1 MCYPTKMNRTIVFG
15 ALALTACSP
24 SPAPDSAA
32 RASTDP
38 AAIHAEAF
46 TLDTHLDTPV
56 LFERQEWDF
65 SVRHDWASD
74 LSHVDL
80 PRMSANGA
88 LDGGFF
94 VIYTPQGPIG
104 EADDAAA
111 LAHARRRFAA
121 IERVFAANQRQIG
134 VARDVAQAMRI
145 HRQGRRVAFL
155 SMENSSPMGAD
166 IGLMTEFYRAGVRMA
181 GPVHNGGNR
190 LADSAGGPVR
200 HGGLSPLGRQWVAE
214 MNRLGIIIDGS
225 HSSDDTLRQMMAL
238 STTPVILSHSGFKAI
253 FDHRRNIDDTLAREV
268 AAQGGVIHINSV
280 FLSRYN
286 SSPARDALSDR
297 MEQMDRMTPAQQ
309 RALAAEWAALD
320 RTERVNEGDF
330 ALFMRALL
338 HCLRVVG
345 VDHCGIG
352 ADWDGGGGLRDM
364 EDIQANPRITA
375 ALLNAGY
382 SRADVAKIWSGNI
395 LRVLRAVEIERD
407 RQARR

>member
-1 MCYPTKMNRTIVFG
+1 MKLLAAPF
-15 ALALTACSP
+15 ALALTLTACSP
-24 SPAPDSAA
+24 SPAPEAA
-32 RASTDP
+32 AGGADP
-38 AAIHAEAF
+38 AAIHARTL

-56 LFERQEWDF
+56 VFARRDWDF
-65 SVRHDWASD
+65 AARHDWASD

-80 PRMSANGA
+80 PRMTTNGA

-94 VIYTPQGPIG
+94 VIYTPQGEIG
-104 EADDAAA
+104 AADDAAA
-111 LAHARRRFAA
+111 LAHARARLAVTQRT
-121 IERVFAANQRQIG
+121 FAANSRAIG
-134 VARDVAQAMRI
+134 LALTADDALRI
-145 HRQGRRVAFL
+145 DRSGRRVAFL
-155 SMENSSPMGAD
+155 AMENSSPLGTD
-166 IGLMTEFYRAGVRMA
+166 LSLLEEFYRAGVRMA
-181 GPVHNGGNR
+181 GPVHNRGNR

-200 HGGLSPLGRQWVAE
+200 HGGLSELGRQWVRE

-286 SSPARDALSDR
+286 STPARDALSDR
-297 MEQMDRMTPAQQ
+297 MEQMDRMPVAEQ

-330 ALFMRALL
+330 ALYMRALL

-352 ADWDGGGGLRDM
+352 ADWDGGGGLSDM
-364 EDIQANPRITA
+364 EDIEANPRITA
-375 ALLNAGY
+375 ALIAAGY
-382 SRADVAKIWSGNI
+382 SAADVEKIWSGNI
-395 LRVLRAVEIERD
+395 LRVLRAVEA
-407 RQARR
+407 ARTR

>member
-1 MCYPTKMNRTIVFG
+1 MKKFAVCIALSLT
-15 ALALTACSP
+15 ALAAAACVP
-24 SPAPDSAA
+24 SAA
-32 RASTDP
+32 PEASAPSNDP
-38 AAIHAEAF
+38 AAIHDRLL

-56 LFERQEWDF
+56 LFDRPGWDF
-65 SVRHDWASD
+65 GARHDWPTD

-80 PRMSANGA
+80 PRMESGGA

-94 VIYTPQGPIG
+94 VIYTPQGSVDPAG
-104 EADDAAA
+104 DASA
-111 LAHARRRFAA
+111 LAHARARMAA
-121 IERVFAANQRQIG
+121 IHRTMAAHASRIAIVTSAAEAQAANRRGQRL
-134 VARDVAQAMRI
+134 
-145 HRQGRRVAFL
+145 AFI
-155 SMENSSPMGAD
+155 SMENSSPLGSD
-166 IGLMTEFYRAGVRMA
+166 IGLLRAFYDGGVRMA

-200 HGGLSPLGRQWVAE
+200 HGGLSDLGRQWVRE

-253 FDHRRNIDDTLAREV
+253 FDHRRNIDDALAREV

-286 SSPARDALSDR
+286 STPARDALSEQMERRDR
-297 MEQMDRMTPAQQ
+297 MSPAEQ
-309 RALAAEWAALD
+309 RAVADAWTALD

-330 ALFMRALL
+330 ALFMRALF
-338 HCLRVVG
+338 HCLDIVG

-364 EDIQANPRITA
+364 EDISANPRITA
-375 ALLNAGY
+375 ALIARGY
-382 SRADVAKIWSGNI
+382 SEADIAKIWGGNI
-395 LRVLRAVEIERD
+395 MRVLRAVEAARD
-407 RQARR
+407 S